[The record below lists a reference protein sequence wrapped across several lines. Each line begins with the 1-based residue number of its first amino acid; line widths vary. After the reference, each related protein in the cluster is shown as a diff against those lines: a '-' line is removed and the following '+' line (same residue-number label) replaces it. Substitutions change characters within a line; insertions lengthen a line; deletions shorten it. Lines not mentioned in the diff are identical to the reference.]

1 MAGITNRGKV
11 ELLEMLRGDTPT
23 NFYMALCTSAD
34 TPDADTNTLSDL
46 TEINAGNGYSAG
58 GYSLNPDSADFDV
71 ITEHDSLD
79 RGKIQL
85 KDIIWTASGGTLP
98 ASGDGA
104 RWAILLNDDSNADV
118 IAYFDLESDRQ
129 VSDGQELKLQN
140 CEIRLNES

>member
-23 NFYMALCTSAD
+23 NYFMALCTSAN

-58 GYSLNPDSADFDV
+58 GYSINPDSTDFDV
-71 ITEHDSLD
+71 IAEHDSAD

-85 KDIIWTASGGTLP
+85 KNIIWTASGGPIP

-104 RWAILLNDDSNADV
+104 RWAVLVNDDSNADV
-118 IAYFDLESDRQ
+118 IAYFDLSSDRA
-129 VSDGQELKLQN
+129 VSDGQTLTLQD
-140 CEIRLNES
+140 CEIRLDES